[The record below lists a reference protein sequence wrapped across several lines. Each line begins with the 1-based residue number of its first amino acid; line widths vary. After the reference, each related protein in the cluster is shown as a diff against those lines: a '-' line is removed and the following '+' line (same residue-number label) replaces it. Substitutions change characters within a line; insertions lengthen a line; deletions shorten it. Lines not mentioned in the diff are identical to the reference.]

1 MHVLF
6 LLLMIGMA
14 SCSTENP
21 LEHIMQSGKKEI
33 AAIIKNQDQHAIQIR
48 YTQIQR
54 DSLNRPL
61 FKSFEFGVDE
71 SRYFYPASTAKL
83 PIAILSLQRLRELQ
97 AGGIAVDID
106 TPFRI
111 KDPQTAAI
119 VAARD
124 STHPQ
129 QQLTVSHLI
138 KKIFL
143 VSDNDAYN
151 YLFDFLGRDYINT
164 ELQKRGFTEVQIHHK
179 FLLGADNVNSWEYEF
194 FEGKTVHYKQ
204 ESRQSHYTQ
213 TNEGLDGV
221 LKGRGFMKDGILVQ
235 KPMDFQR
242 KNRLSIR
249 SLEALLKRVLFPE
262 IYEEQERFGLL
273 LEDYTF
279 LRYWMSRNTL
289 ESESPR
295 YTLAEGYYDSYVKF
309 LIYGDQ
315 PGQMSSKVR
324 IYNKVGDAYGTLTDT
339 AYIEDKEN
347 GIEFLLTAT
356 ILVNTNAIFNDDIYE
371 YDRLGFPFLGELGRQ
386 VLEWEQKRKQAHRPA
401 L

>member
-1 MHVLF
+1 MRVLF
-6 LLLMIGMA
+6 LTLMIGMA

-21 LEHIMQSGKKEI
+21 LVRIMQSKKKEI
-33 AAIIKNQDQHAIQIR
+33 AVITKNQDQHAVQIR
-48 YTQIQR
+48 YTQIER
-54 DSLNRPL
+54 DSFNRPI

-83 PIAILSLQRLRELQ
+83 PVAILSLQRLRELQ
-97 AGGIAVDID
+97 AEGFAVDMD
-106 TPFRI
+106 TPFQI

-119 VAARD
+119 VAVRD

-129 QQLTVSHLI
+129 QQLTVGHLI

-164 ELQKRGFTEVQIHHK
+164 ELEKRGFSAVQIHHK
-179 FLLGADNVNSWEYEF
+179 FLLGADNVNSWEYAF
-194 FEGKTVHYKQ
+194 FDGKRALYEQASKVS
-204 ESRQSHYTQ
+204 EYTR

-221 LKGRGFMKDGILVQ
+221 LQGRGFMKDGVLVER
-235 KPMDFQR
+235 PMDFR
-242 KNRLSIR
+242 TKNRLSIR
-249 SLEALLKRVLFPE
+249 SLEELLKRVLFPE
-262 IYEEQERFGLL
+262 LYEKQQRFGLL
-273 LEDYTF
+273 PEDYAF
-279 LRYWMSRNTL
+279 LRYWMSRTTMVG
-289 ESESPR
+289 ESPR
-295 YTLAEGYYDSYVKF
+295 YTPEQGYYDSYVKF

-324 IYNKVGDAYGTLTDT
+324 IYNKVGDAYGTLTDS
-339 AYIEDKEN
+339 AYIVDKEKD
-347 GIEFLLTAT
+347 IEFLLTAT
-356 ILVNTNAIFNDDIYE
+356 ILVNANAIFNDDIYE
-371 YDRLGFPFLGELGRQ
+371 YDGLGFPFLGELGRQ